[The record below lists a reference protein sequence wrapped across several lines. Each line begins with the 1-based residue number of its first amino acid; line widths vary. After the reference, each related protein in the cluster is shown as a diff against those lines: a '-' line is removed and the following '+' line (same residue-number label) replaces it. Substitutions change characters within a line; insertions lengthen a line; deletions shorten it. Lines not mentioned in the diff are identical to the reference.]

1 MKKYLLESELEFKM
15 LKGLDF
21 GIANVLTKEYSCMI
35 YLCQVHINVLNA
47 SDHSGD
53 CLSLEMF
60 WTSEA
65 PEMRR

>member
-35 YLCQVHINVLNA
+35 YLCQVHINV